1 VRETSTTI
9 RTGRLWAA
17 VSAVAILATLAA
29 ACGTPAATSS
39 TTANPTTS
47 KPSTTTTAITTPAT
61 TTTGAV
67 QAPKYGGTA
76 RYLVNQDVMGF
87 DEAFYAPWFAWTT
100 KLTEDEMMNGD
111 WTLGPAGSNKYG
123 WILDGIYNWDSKA
136 PWVCESWEI
145 KTPYHWVFKVKP
157 GIRFAVN
164 PNNEASKLTNGRE
177 ITATD
182 VVYSYDRQR
191 QEPTSYVN
199 GPHAAMMKAMKFTAV
214 DKYTVDL
221 EVPNDPDSIY
231 NIAQIIVDW
240 SGVVAKEVID
250 KYGNMKDWKTAHGT
264 GPFFLTDYVPASSVS
279 FTKNPSYWAKDPI
292 GPGKGNQLPYLD
304 AIKFVIIADTSTQ
317 LAALRTAKIDHLNG
331 SYIQADDADS
341 VKKTNPEISFKDFIP
356 ASAWQIYMRSDKQDL
371 PYKDKRVRQA
381 LVYATDYT
389 SIAKDFMKGRAQYP
403 TFPITPMDDLKAAYL
418 PLSESSAAVQDMYKY
433 NPEKAK
439 ALLKDAGYP
448 NGFKATVVT
457 TSSITWNADYLSI
470 IKQQWS
476 KVGVDLN
483 IQLVEMGVY
492 NNRWNARNY
501 DDLFFA
507 STASS
512 GTFRYM
518 VGSQGVGGGY
528 NLGYITDPRLA
539 DGRMKMMDM
548 FGNNDDAGVAK
559 LHKQLSQYI
568 YEDAWVV
575 NTPAEARSTFW
586 WPWLKNYHGELAVGI
601 LNPWGWNRWVW
612 LDQDLKKTMGK

>member
-1 VRETSTTI
+1 MTNPK
-9 RTGRLWAA
+9 RLWGGLAIVA
-17 VSAVAILATLAA
+17 MLGGVLSACA
-29 ACGTPAATSS
+29 GPAATSTTSQPPSSTATTTAAS
-39 TTANPTTS
+39 TTAPV
-47 KPSTTTTAITTPAT
+47 KTTAPAT
-61 TTTGAV
+61 SANV
-67 QAPKYGGTA
+67 PKYGGTA

-100 KLTEDEMMNGD
+100 KLTEDEMLNGD

-123 WILDGIYNWDSKA
+123 WILDGIYNWDSKTGS
-136 PWVCESWEI
+136 VCESWQI
-145 KTPYHWVFKVKP
+145 LTPYHWVFKVRP
-157 GIRFAVN
+157 GIKFAVN

-264 GPFFLTDYVPASSVS
+264 GPFFLTDYVPASSVT
-279 FTKNPSYWAKDPI
+279 FAKNPNYWDTDPI
-292 GPGKGNQLPYLD
+292 GPGKGNRLPYLD
-304 AIKFVIIADTSTQ
+304 GMKFVIISDTSTQ
-317 LAALRTAKIDHLNG
+317 LSALRTAKIDHING

-341 VKKTNPEISFKDFIP
+341 VKKTNPEISYKDFIP
-356 ASAWQIYMRSDKQDL
+356 ASAWQVYMRTDKQDL
-371 PYKDKRVRQA
+371 PYKDVRVRKA
-381 LVYATDYT
+381 LVYATDYAT
-389 SIAKDFMKGRAQYP
+389 ITKDFMKGRAKYP
-403 TFPITPMDDLKAAYL
+403 TFPITPMDDVLSAYL
-418 PLSESSAAVQDMYKY
+418 PLSEASAEVQDMYKY

-439 ALLKDAGYP
+439 QLLKDAGFP

-457 TSSITWNADYLSI
+457 TSTVTWNSDYLSI
-470 IKQQWS
+470 LKQQWS
-476 KVGVDLN
+476 KIGVDLN

-501 DDLFFA
+501 DDMFFA

-512 GTFRYM
+512 GTYRYM
-518 VGSQGVGGGY
+518 VSSYGVGGGY
-528 NLGYITDPRLA
+528 NLSYITDPRLGE
-539 DGRMKMMDM
+539 GRMKMMDA
-548 FGNNDDAGVAK
+548 FGNNQDAEVSK
-559 LHKQLSQYI
+559 IHKQLSQII
-568 YEDAWVV
+568 YEGAYVI
-575 NTPAEARSTFW
+575 NTPAEARTTFW

-612 LDQDLKKTMGK
+612 MDQDLKKTMGK